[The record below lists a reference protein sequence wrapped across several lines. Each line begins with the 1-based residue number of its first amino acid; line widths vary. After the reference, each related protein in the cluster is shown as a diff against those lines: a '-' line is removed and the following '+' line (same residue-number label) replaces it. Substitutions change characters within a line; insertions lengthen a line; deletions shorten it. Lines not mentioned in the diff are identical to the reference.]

1 MHHIPAANMETAHTS
16 DAPAAPESAVKKD
29 RRRSRVRTVLLR
41 CFLGEIVDLSQTGMR
56 VRCRRKPRMERHA
69 QRLSQPIA
77 IEGHDESV
85 RVRVR
90 AVWVRSVG
98 FLHHEIGLA
107 FVDMTDEQSAALTRL
122 ARDYLD
128 GEVLRPRNAA

>member
-1 MHHIPAANMETAHTS
+1 MHHIPAANPDTEPAG
-16 DAPAAPESAVKKD
+16 DAPSSPAGKD
-29 RRRSRVRTVLLR
+29 RRRSRVHTVLLR

-69 QRLSQPIA
+69 KRLASPIT
-77 IEGHDESV
+77 IEGAHESLSI
-85 RVRVR
+85 RVRP
-90 AVWVRSVG
+90 VWVRSVG

-107 FVDMTDEQSAALTRL
+107 FVDPTSEQSAALTRL